1 MQSIPSEAQRRRCA
15 SSVQIATLTAADLP
29 GAADLAWAS
38 FPCQDLSLAGAGAGR
53 DGKRS
58 GAFRAVLVERS
69 DPQGSR
75 LLVPSIRDNSG
86 RDVFTDDPYAARHK
100 LLVMWQAS
108 GDVLWVY
115 SGDVGTA
122 RIGQDAGTWRK
133 QQTRDGQPQEVRSA
147 FGQ

>member
-1 MQSIPSEAQRRRCA
+1 MSGTNKRRGFRT
-15 SSVQIATLTAADLP
+15 VVAAL
-29 GAADLAWAS
+29 AAGVA
-38 FPCQDLSLAGAGAGR
+38 LAGCVPGGAPRTPDDRFAGVDR
-53 DGKRS
+53 PVTSPS

-69 DPQGSR
+69 DPQGTR
-75 LLVPSIRDNSG
+75 LLVPTIRDNSG

-133 QQTRDGQPQEVRSA
+133 QQTRDGMPQEVRSA